1 MNVLTCSGT
10 TIRISAVMS
19 VVDCHSVDGN
29 RNYNRNDYSNKGSM
43 NQESF
48 NRIVQ
53 ELMSRIQG
61 GQISDASNSD

>member
-1 MNVLTCSGT
+1 MCSGT
-10 TIRISAVMS
+10 TIRTSAVIS
-19 VVDCHSVDGN
+19 LIECYAVDGN

-43 NQESF
+43 NQDSF

-61 GQISDASNSD
+61 GQMSDTSTSD